1 MGSMTQLNTRS
12 KKMINTTFTKTQ
24 KLTVSGLAMASYIVI
39 LYATQGFSFGAYQ
52 IRIATSLYAL
62 AYFCP
67 FLVVPLGLANL
78 ISNMMF
84 GGLGLLDMI
93 GGCLVGMAATGLI
106 VLIRRKKLNHWFVAL
121 PIVIIPG
128 FGVASWLSVLLHMPY
143 LPLVLSLCI
152 GQLIP
157 AVCGVMIIRLTEK
170 YTLKRSIQ

>member
-1 MGSMTQLNTRS
+1 MMTNL
-12 KKMINTTFTKTQ
+12 TKTQ
-24 KLTVSGLAMASYIVI
+24 KLTISGMVMALYIVV

-67 FLVVPLGLANL
+67 FLIVPLGLANFL
-78 ISNMMF
+78 ANMLF
-84 GGLGLLDMI
+84 GGLGILDMA
-93 GGCLVGMAATGLI
+93 GGCLVGMATTGLI
-106 VLIRRKKLNHWFVAL
+106 VLIRRKRLSPWLAAL

-128 FGVASWLSVLLHMPY
+128 FGVSSWLSVLLSMPY

-157 AVCGVMIIRLTEK
+157 AICGVMMIHAAEK
-170 YTLKRSIQ
+170 YTIKRSIK